1 VSIVDRAGR
10 VGRVGRLAC
19 LLWAAALPAAGGC
32 QSGYRDFAR
41 SVDASIAAG
50 DYRGAAS
57 LATARAEKKSG
68 DRINRVVY
76 NLEAARAAQ
85 LAGDYAASR
94 DFFARAH
101 DDVRPYLDEKA
112 EAKITEAGATT
123 LVNQTTAIYRAT
135 PVERI
140 MAPTLDALNA
150 MAMGDLDAA
159 RVRLNLAR
167 DWQQDAVRRYGKAG
181 ASEIERDAAA
191 RGVPVREEGVMAAVA
206 PYYSNLQ
213 DLSGYADY
221 GNPFAS
227 HLRGVFL
234 LATASDAGDLERA
247 RFELRQ
253 VVAMEPSAEPVVTP
267 DLEAAASG
275 GLSGPVVWVYFLTG
289 RAPSLEEIRLDIPI
303 PAGNVNYVAAAF
315 PRLVINPD
323 GVFSARVSGGGDSV
337 GTVELADVDAMVA
350 ADFRRRL
357 PTIVM
362 QEVLEAQGYDVFSPD
377 YPSTEEDIAE
387 LAEET
392 LPFAVRVCGETRI
405 HFVTHSMGGILLRV
419 WLAENRPETMGRVVM
434 LAPPNHGSE
443 LVDEL
448 GGLELFKWL
457 NGPAGMQLQ
466 TGPGGVPENLPPV
479 DFELGVIAGTRSLNP
494 YYSSLIEGPDD
505 GKVSVASTRVDGMAD
520 HLTLPVTHTFLMN
533 NPLVIAQVEEFLEHG
548 RFDHDLTLGD
558 VLFGRRGG

>member
-1 VSIVDRAGR
+1 MSIAGRAGR

-19 LLWAAALPAAGGC
+19 LLCAAALPAAGGC

-94 DFFARAH
+94 DFFERAH

-362 QEVLEAQGYDVFSPD
+362 QEVLSSALKAGATYAASREGRDGWAQ
-377 YPSTEEDIAE
+377 
-387 LAEET
+387 LA
-392 LPFAVRVCGETRI
+392 
-405 HFVTHSMGGILLRV
+405 GILYQALTTAADLRSWRSLPKRV
-419 WLAENRPETMGRVVM
+419 LVARVATPPDGRM
-434 LAPPNHGSE
+434 SAWF
-443 LVDEL
+443 
-448 GGLELFKWL
+448 GG
-457 NGPAGMQLQ
+457 
-466 TGPGGVPENLPPV
+466 GGVGGGAGGSGADATWTVRPGTSHIVVVSLPSSASRAASV
-479 DFELGVIAGTRSLNP
+479 LTAELGVGQPSLGTLS
-494 YYSSLIEGPDD
+494 EEAVDD
-505 GKVSVASTRVDGMAD
+505 AD
-520 HLTLPVTHTFLMN
+520 
-533 NPLVIAQVEEFLEHG
+533 
-548 RFDHDLTLGD
+548 D
-558 VLFGRRGG
+558 